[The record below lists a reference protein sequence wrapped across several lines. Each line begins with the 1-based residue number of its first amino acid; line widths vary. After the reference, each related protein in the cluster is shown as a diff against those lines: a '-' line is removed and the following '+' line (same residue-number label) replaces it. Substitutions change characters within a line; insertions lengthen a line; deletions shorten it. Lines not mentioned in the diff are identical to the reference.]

1 MSLPTT
7 STTVGYPGGDVAGKS
22 PVLAVPV
29 LPDGRW
35 AVVVADTPFH
45 PLDHTWPDQPAD
57 TGTLTVAGRAYPV
70 VDCQT
75 AGVGPDGEFA
85 VADDIPVRRGDDS
98 WAWLVLHVVDP
109 ADGVEPASLV
119 GAEAVLAVDPE
130 RRAALSAAHTA
141 CHLMAFALNEA
152 LAERWRKEV
161 RTDALGRP
169 DFDNLA
175 MDTSRI
181 GEWTSRDDYRIGKS
195 LRKKGFGSDGLA
207 DDLAAVQERAN
218 ATLAGWVASG
228 AAVRIEVP
236 DTALTAR
243 RVWHCALPDGDAHI
257 PCGGSHAHS
266 LADLASVVVGL
277 DLSADGTELTAR
289 TTVTPAPAPGGS
301 ARIST
306 T

>member
-7 STTVGYPGGDVAGKS
+7 STAVSYPAGEVTGKS

-35 AVVVADTPFH
+35 AVVVAETPFH

-57 TGTLTVAGRAYPV
+57 SGTLTVAGRELPV

-75 AGVGPDGEFA
+75 GGVGPDGEFA
-85 VADDIPVRRGDDS
+85 VAAEIPVRRGDEA
-98 WAWLVLHVVDP
+98 WAWLVLHVVDAVP
-109 ADGVEPASLV
+109 GVEPESLV
-119 GAEAVLAVDPE
+119 GEDAVLSVDAE
-130 RRAALSAAHTA
+130 RRAALSAGHTA

-152 LAERWRKEV
+152 LADRWRKEV

-169 DFDNLA
+169 DFDQLA
-175 MDTSRI
+175 MDTSKI
-181 GEWTSRDDYRIGKS
+181 AEWASRDEYRIGKS
-195 LRKKGFGSDGLA
+195 LRKKGFGTE
-207 DDLAAVQERAN
+207 DLAAALPDVAARAN
-218 ATLAGWVASG
+218 ATLAGWLATG
-228 AAVRIEVP
+228 AEVRLEVP

-266 LADLASVVVGL
+266 LADLASVVVEL
-277 DLSADGTELTAR
+277 DLSEDGTELVAR
-289 TTVTPAPAPGGS
+289 TAVTAAG
-301 ARIST
+301 
-306 T
+306 

>member
-7 STTVGYPGGDVAGKS
+7 STTVGYPVGEVSGKS

-35 AVVVADTPFH
+35 AVVVAETPFH

-57 TGTLTVAGRAYPV
+57 SGTLAVAGHEFAV

-75 AGVGPDGEFA
+75 GGVGPDGSFA
-85 VADDIPVRRGDDS
+85 VAADIPVRRGDDA
-98 WAWLVLHVVDP
+98 WAWLVLHIVEP
-109 ADGVEPASLV
+109 APGVAPASLV
-119 GAEAVLAVDPE
+119 GEQAELAVDPA

-152 LAERWRKEV
+152 LAERWRKEA

-181 GEWTSRDDYRIGKS
+181 VEWASRDEYRIGKS
-195 LRKKGFGSDGLA
+195 LRKKGFGAEGLA
-207 DDLAAVQERAN
+207 DDLPAVQERVN
-218 ATLAGWVASG
+218 ATLARWVAAGSP
-228 AAVRIEVP
+228 VRVEVP
-236 DTALTAR
+236 DGALTAR

-257 PCGGSHAHS
+257 PCGGSHVHS
-266 LADLASVVVGL
+266 LAELSSVSTAL
-277 DLSADGTELTAR
+277 ELSADGTALTAR
-289 TTVTPAPAPGGS
+289 TTVVPAV
-301 ARIST
+301 
-306 T
+306 